1 MASRSRWRRRFVA
14 LALGSLSA
22 CAEIPVSDSPRE
34 ILDSQT
40 GATLSVVGRPLVFAH
55 ERPERAAHMRDYIT
69 LAAAAVDRG
78 GRIEYD
84 LIAYFWTTF
93 DAHGLEGESFQQ
105 RAAGLE
111 SKPLTIAADDRR
123 IYLQPAAVSAHEAGI
138 GSAADFAPPH
148 AGMPVVYA
156 TDLPTLGFLSAA
168 HHLAVLADADD
179 PASAFELWA
188 DRRRAL
194 KQLVRSL
201 NGE

>member
-1 MASRSRWRRRFVA
+1 MAIPSRRLVKWVA
-14 LALGSLSA
+14 VAVGSLTS
-22 CAEIPVSDSPRE
+22 CSEIPVSDSPRE
-34 ILDSQT
+34 ILDPQT
-40 GATLSVVGRPLVFAH
+40 GATLSLVGRPLVFAH

-78 GRIEYD
+78 GKIEYD

-93 DAHGLEGESFQQ
+93 DAHGLEGEPFQR

-111 SKPLTIAADDRR
+111 SKPLTMAADDRR
-123 IYLQPAAVSAHEAGI
+123 ISLQPAAPNAREAGI
-138 GSAADFAPPH
+138 GLAPDFAPPH

-156 TDLPTLGFLSAA
+156 TDLPTLGFLAA
-168 HHLAVLADADD
+168 ARHLAVLADAED
-179 PASAFELWA
+179 PSSAFELWA
-188 DRRRAL
+188 DRRPAL

>member
-1 MASRSRWRRRFVA
+1 VA
-14 LALGSLSA
+14 LALGPLTA
-22 CAEIPVSDSPRE
+22 CSDIPVSDGPRE

-40 GATLSVVGRPLVFAH
+40 GATISMVARPLVFAH

-93 DAHGLEGESFQQ
+93 DAHGLEGETFQQ

-123 IYLQPAAVSAHEAGI
+123 ILLQPAALNAREAGI
-138 GSAADFAPPH
+138 GLAPDFAPPH
-148 AGMPVVYA
+148 AAMPVVYA

-168 HHLAVLADADD
+168 RHLAVLADADD

-188 DRRRAL
+188 DQRRAL
-194 KQLVRSL
+194 KRLVRSL

>member
-1 MASRSRWRRRFVA
+1 M
-14 LALGSLSA
+14 
-22 CAEIPVSDSPRE
+22 SDSPRE
-34 ILDSQT
+34 ILDNQT
-40 GATLSVVGRPLVFAH
+40 GATVSVVGRPLVFAH
-55 ERPERAAHMRDYIT
+55 ERPERAAHMRNYIT

-84 LIAYFWTTF
+84 LIAWFWTTF
-93 DAHGLEGESFQQ
+93 DAHGLEGEPFQQ

-123 IYLQPAAVSAHEAGI
+123 ISLQPAAPSAHEAGI
-138 GSAADFAPPH
+138 GSVADFAPPH

-156 TDLPTLGFLSAA
+156 TDLPTLGFLAA
-168 HHLAVLADADD
+168 ARHLAVLADADD

-188 DRRRAL
+188 DRRHAL